1 MNFNMIM
8 TSTVNGLVL
17 SAIYILVALGFGL
30 QLSIM
35 GIFNFA
41 HGAVYMIGAYVTYG
55 LTVALGFNQWVALL
69 ISVILVGASGLL
81 LEKFCFRPFQNK
93 PTHMIVMAIAII
105 LILET
110 TVEVTL
116 GGVTRALPSF
126 VPGIFKAGFI
136 SVDRS
141 RILTFAIGAVLLA
154 AMTYLIQK
162 TKMGQQMLAVA
173 QDSEGAALQGIDTH
187 RIAATATVI
196 ACATAALS
204 GSLMATIFSMNP
216 FMGDNILLKAIQV
229 VILSGIG
236 SIGGILVGGLIMG
249 FLNAFLP
256 VFMDASIGEVITI
269 LIVMMILLIRPK
281 GLFGYELF

>member
-1 MNFNMIM
+1 MNMIL

-30 QLSIM
+30 QLSII

-55 LTVALGFNQWVALL
+55 LSEALGLNQWVSLL

-81 LEKFCFRPFQNK
+81 LEKFCFRPFQSK
-93 PTHMIVMAIAII
+93 PTHMIVMAIALIM
-105 LILET
+105 ILET
-110 TVEVTL
+110 AVEVTL
-116 GGVTRALPSF
+116 GGVTRALPAF
-126 VPGIFKAGFI
+126 VPGIFKAGSI
-136 SVDRS
+136 SVDNERV
-141 RILTFAIGAVLLA
+141 LAFVIGAVLLA
-154 AMTYLIQK
+154 ALTFLIQK
-162 TKMGQQMLAVA
+162 TKIGQQMLAVA
-173 QDSEGAALQGIDTH
+173 QDAEGAALQGIDTH

-236 SIGGILVGGLIMG
+236 SIGGVLVGGLIMG

-256 VFMDASIGEVITI
+256 VLINASVGEVITI
-269 LIVMMILLIRPK
+269 LIVLGILLIRPK

>member
-1 MNFNMIM
+1 MNMIL

-55 LTVALGFNQWVALL
+55 LSVALGLNQWVSLL
-69 ISVILVGASGLL
+69 ISVILVGASGLF

-93 PTHMIVMAIAII
+93 PTHMIVMAIALIM
-105 LILET
+105 ILET
-110 TVEVTL
+110 IVEVTL
-116 GGVTRALPSF
+116 GGVTRALPAF
-126 VPGIFKAGFI
+126 VPGIFKAGSI
-136 SVDRS
+136 SVDNERV
-141 RILTFAIGAVLLA
+141 LAFAIGAVLLA
-154 AMTYLIQK
+154 AMTFLIQK
-162 TKMGQQMLAVA
+162 TKIGQQMLAVA
-173 QDSEGAALQGIDTH
+173 QDAEGAALQGIDTH

-256 VFMDASIGEVITI
+256 VFINASVGEVITI
-269 LIVMMILLIRPK
+269 LIVLGILLVRPK

>member
-1 MNFNMIM
+1 MNMIL

-55 LTVALGFNQWVALL
+55 LSVALGLNQWFSLL
-69 ISVILVGASGLL
+69 ISVILVGASGLF
-81 LEKFCFRPFQNK
+81 LEKFCFRPFQSK
-93 PTHMIVMAIAII
+93 PTHMIVMAIALIM
-105 LILET
+105 ILET
-110 TVEVTL
+110 SVEVTL
-116 GGVTRALPSF
+116 GGVTRGLPAF
-126 VPGIFKAGFI
+126 VPGIFKAGKI
-136 SVDRS
+136 AVDNERV
-141 RILTFAIGAVLLA
+141 LAFAIGAVLLA
-154 AMTYLIQK
+154 AMTFLIQK
-162 TKMGQQMLAVA
+162 TKIGQQMLAVA
-173 QDSEGAALQGIDTH
+173 QDAEGAALQGIDTH

-236 SIGGILVGGLIMG
+236 SIGGVLVGGLIMG

-256 VFMDASIGEVITI
+256 VMINASVGEVITI
-269 LIVMMILLIRPK
+269 LIVLGILLVRPK

>member
-1 MNFNMIM
+1 MNMIL

-55 LTVALGFNQWVALL
+55 LSVALGLNQWVSLL

-81 LEKFCFRPFQNK
+81 LEKFCFRPFQSK
-93 PTHMIVMAIAII
+93 PTHMIVMAIALIM
-105 LILET
+105 ILET
-110 TVEVTL
+110 AVEVTL
-116 GGVTRALPSF
+116 GGVTRALPAF
-126 VPGIFKAGFI
+126 VPGIFKAGSI
-136 SVDRS
+136 SVDNERV
-141 RILTFAIGAVLLA
+141 LAFVIGAVLLA
-154 AMTYLIQK
+154 ALTFLIQK
-162 TKMGQQMLAVA
+162 TKIGQQMLAVA
-173 QDSEGAALQGIDTH
+173 QDAEGAALQGIDTH

-236 SIGGILVGGLIMG
+236 SIGGVLVGGLIMG

-256 VFMDASIGEVITI
+256 VLINASVGEVITI
-269 LIVMMILLIRPK
+269 LIVLGILLIRPK

>member
-1 MNFNMIM
+1 MNMIL

-55 LTVALGFNQWVALL
+55 LSVALGLNQWVSLL

-81 LEKFCFRPFQNK
+81 LEKFCFRPFQSK
-93 PTHMIVMAIAII
+93 QTHMIVMAIALIM
-105 LILET
+105 ILET
-110 TVEVTL
+110 AVEVTL
-116 GGVTRALPSF
+116 GGVTRALPAF
-126 VPGIFKAGFI
+126 VPGIFKAGSI
-136 SVDRS
+136 SVDNERV
-141 RILTFAIGAVLLA
+141 LAFAIGAVLLA
-154 AMTYLIQK
+154 ALTFLIQK
-162 TKMGQQMLAVA
+162 TKIGQQMLAVA
-173 QDSEGAALQGIDTH
+173 QDAEGAALQGIDTH

-236 SIGGILVGGLIMG
+236 SIGGGLVGGLIMG

-256 VFMDASIGEVITI
+256 VLINASVGEVITI
-269 LIVMMILLIRPK
+269 LIVLGILLVRPK

>member
-1 MNFNMIM
+1 MNMIL

-55 LTVALGFNQWVALL
+55 LSVALGLNQWVSLL

-81 LEKFCFRPFQNK
+81 LEKFCFRPFQSK
-93 PTHMIVMAIAII
+93 PTHMIVMAIALIM
-105 LILET
+105 ILET
-110 TVEVTL
+110 AVEVTL
-116 GGVTRALPSF
+116 GGVTRALPAF
-126 VPGIFKAGFI
+126 VPGIFKAGSI
-136 SVDRS
+136 SVDNERV
-141 RILTFAIGAVLLA
+141 LAFAIGAVLLA
-154 AMTYLIQK
+154 ALTFLIQK
-162 TKMGQQMLAVA
+162 TKIGQQMLAVA
-173 QDSEGAALQGIDTH
+173 QDAEGAALQGIDTH

-236 SIGGILVGGLIMG
+236 SIGGVLVGGLIMG

-256 VFMDASIGEVITI
+256 VLINASVGEVITI
-269 LIVMMILLIRPK
+269 LIVLGILLIRPK

>member
-1 MNFNMIM
+1 MNLNMIL

-55 LTVALGFNQWVALL
+55 LSVALGLNPWVSLF
-69 ISVILVGASGLL
+69 ISVILVGASGLFI
-81 LEKFCFRPFQNK
+81 EKFCFRPFQGNI
-93 PTHMIVMAIAII
+93 THMIVMAIALIM
-105 LILET
+105 ILET

-116 GGVTRALPSF
+116 GGVIRGLPAF
-126 VPGIFKAGFI
+126 VPGIFRAGSM
-136 SVDRS
+136 SVDNERV
-141 RILTFAIGAVLLA
+141 LTFGIGAVLLA

-162 TKMGQQMLAVA
+162 TKIGQQMLAVA
-173 QDSEGAALQGIDTH
+173 QDPEGAALQGIDTH

-204 GSLMATIFSMNP
+204 GSLMATIFSMDP

-229 VILSGIG
+229 VILGGIG
-236 SIGGILVGGLIMG
+236 SIGGILAGGLIMG

-256 VFMDASIGEVITI
+256 LLFQAAIGDTITI
-269 LIVMMILLIRPK
+269 LIVVMILLIRPK

>member
-1 MNFNMIM
+1 MSTLI
-8 TSTVNGLVL
+8 TCTVNGLVL
-17 SAIYILVALGFGL
+17 SSIYILVALGFGL

-55 LTVALGFNQWVALL
+55 LSVGLGLNPWVSLL
-69 ISVILVGASGLL
+69 LSVILVGASGLF
-81 LEKFCFRPFQNK
+81 LEKFCFRPFQSK
-93 PTHMIVMAIAII
+93 PTKMIVIAIAVT
-105 LILET
+105 LILQT
-110 TVEVTL
+110 AVEVTL
-116 GGVTRALPSF
+116 GGVTRALPAF

-136 SVDRS
+136 SVDAE
-141 RILTFAIGAVLLA
+141 RILTFGIGAVLLA
-154 AMTYLIQK
+154 SMTYLIQK
-162 TKMGQQMLAVA
+162 TKIGQQMLAVA
-173 QDSEGAALQGIDTH
+173 QDAEGAALQGIDTH
-187 RIAATATVI
+187 RTAATATVI

-236 SIGGILVGGLIMG
+236 SLGGILAGGLIMG
-249 FLNAFLP
+249 LLNAFLP
-256 VFMDASIGEVITI
+256 VFTDASIGELITI
-269 LIVMMILLIRPK
+269 LIVIMILLIRPK